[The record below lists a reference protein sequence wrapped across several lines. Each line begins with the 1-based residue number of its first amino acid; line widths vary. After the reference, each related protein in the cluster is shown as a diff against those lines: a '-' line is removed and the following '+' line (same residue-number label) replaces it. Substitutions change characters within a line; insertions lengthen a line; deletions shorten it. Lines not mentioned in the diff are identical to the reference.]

1 VSRASTIRGLAAS
14 AVVFLL
20 LVAMSAAGQ
29 AQQASDSGQGSAPA
43 AVAAGDQ
50 APRTYIPSLFGQ
62 QPIAVDMWQ
71 PAVSSHE
78 AAPAVGVIDTASQ
91 DSGTVEPWAPYVRNP
106 ARHYLLYGLNLSA
119 SYEHDT
125 AYQGFP
131 AASRVLPQFAPYL
144 GLMGHTR
151 TGYFVLQY
159 APSIVPYD
167 SALGRAVTFHN
178 LGFDA
183 GGAFTR
189 RLSWKFDAHA
199 GYGGEVGRLTGDLN
213 SQAVVAGVSE
223 SGPSFASLQPLTG
236 NALNSSTSAGLGYQ
250 LSPRESIHAAISDT
264 YNGFVYAPAATLPAG
279 SVSNVRDNTVGLAL
293 SFDRTISP
301 TMTLH
306 AYGNSDRIFSNV
318 LPCHSFGGG
327 LGMTYQPTRTV
338 TADVGAGPSSGC
350 GAQAANFHA
359 NLAAAL
365 RNRVRVYG
373 GASRQMNTTYRLNSR
388 WEDNVA
394 GGAAK
399 QFGHADLGFDAGY
412 FHGQPLGLVGPSS
425 GYFVSPRI
433 NYSLRL
439 SRVSGIGFSYR
450 RFQGSSNSGPGLSF
464 AMVTLMFSPAPL
476 PLEK

>member
-1 VSRASTIRGLAAS
+1 ML
-14 AVVFLL
+14 LL

-29 AQQASDSGQGSAPA
+29 AQQTSDSGQGSAQ

-71 PAVSSHE
+71 PAVPSNES
-78 AAPAVGVIDTASQ
+78 APAVGVIDTSAQ
-91 DSGTVEPWAPYVRNP
+91 DSGAVEPWAAYVRNP
-106 ARHYLLYGLNLSA
+106 AQHYLLYGLNLSA
-119 SYEHDT
+119 TYEHDT
-125 AYQGFP
+125 SYQGLP
-131 AASRVLPQFAPYL
+131 AASRVLPQLAPYV
-144 GLMGHTR
+144 GLMGRTR

-167 SALGRAVTFHN
+167 SAQHQEVTFHSFR
-178 LGFDA
+178 FDA
-183 GGAFTR
+183 SGAFTR
-189 RLSWKFDAHA
+189 RLSWVIDVNE
-199 GYGGEVGRLTGDLN
+199 GYGGEIGRLTGNLN
-213 SQAVVAGVSE
+213 SQAVVSGVSE
-223 SGPSFASLQPLTG
+223 SGASFASLQPLRG
-236 NALNSSTSAGLGYQ
+236 NSLNSSTSAGFGYQ
-250 LSPRESIHAAISDT
+250 LSPRQSIHATVSDT
-264 YNGFVYAPAATLPAG
+264 YNGFIYEPAAELT
-279 SVSNVRDNTVGLAL
+279 NVRNNTVGMAL
-293 SFDRTISP
+293 SYDHTLSP

-306 AYGNSDRIFSNV
+306 AYGYGDRIFSSV

-327 LGMTYQPTRTV
+327 LGLTYQPTRTL
-338 TADVGAGPSSGC
+338 TADLGAGPSSGC
-350 GAQAANFHA
+350 GGQAANYHA
-359 NLAAAL
+359 NLTAAL
-365 RNRVRVYG
+365 RNRVKVYA
-373 GASRQMNTTYRLNSR
+373 GASRQLNTTYRLNSL
-388 WEDNVA
+388 WEDNVVA
-394 GGAAK
+394 GAGK

-412 FHGQPLGLVGPSS
+412 FHGQPLGLLGPSS